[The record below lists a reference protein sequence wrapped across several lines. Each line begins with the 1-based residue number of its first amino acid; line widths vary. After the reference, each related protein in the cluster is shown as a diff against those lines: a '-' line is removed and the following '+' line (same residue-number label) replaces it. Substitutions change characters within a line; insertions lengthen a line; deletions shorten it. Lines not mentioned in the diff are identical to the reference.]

1 VLKHLKVESRWLLT
15 HASNVT
21 FQCGE
26 DVTRLVPTAT
36 PSTIRYDPAESR
48 VRLQMAVTTICPE
61 TVAPAG
67 DRIAKLLEVGVEPE
81 FTTSETVAV
90 WVV

>member
-1 VLKHLKVESRWLLT
+1 
-15 HASNVT
+15 
-21 FQCGE
+21 
-26 DVTRLVPTAT
+26 
-36 PSTIRYDPAESR
+36 
-48 VRLQMAVTTICPE
+48 MAVTTICPE